1 MKLMTVHP
9 SSVLASRQARLVRG
23 STCVTHKNRER
34 KELCSVHPLVMFVDL
49 NEGCGPHER
58 EMCYDFS
65 SWSVEMVH
73 LLTTVGRGRSTFR
86 EVCIVS

>member
-23 STCVTHKNRER
+23 STCVTHKNRAR

-49 NEGCGPHER
+49 NEGWGPHER
-58 EMCYDFS
+58 EMCYDFCS
-65 SWSVEMVH
+65 TSLEVVH
-73 LLTTVGRGRSTFR
+73 LLTTAERGESTFR
-86 EVCIVS
+86 EVSYR